1 MRSVSATEV
10 PPYFWTTKAMTTSSL
25 TWRPVPSDKRQRQRE
40 GRQQAQQQVQAQRKR
55 ASRQRTIVLL
65 VVLGLLFAGFLG
77 LSGRGGGK
85 KKGDNPVVTRKAA
98 SCPNADGSSPKTMK
112 FASAPGRCI
121 DPNKKYTAEMKTTKG
136 TMTIE
141 LDAKKA
147 PKTVNNFVYLSRYHF
162 YDGVSFH
169 RIIPGFVVQGGDPQ
183 GTGAGD
189 PGYKFADELPKA
201 GQYEVGSLAMANSG
215 PNTNGSQFFIIVGD
229 QGVQLPPKYSL
240 FGKVTSGIEVAK
252 ALEAVGTPDAGTPKE
267 P

>member
-1 MRSVSATEV
+1 
-10 PPYFWTTKAMTTSSL
+10 
-25 TWRPVPSDKRQRQRE
+25 VPSDKRQRQRE
-40 GRQQAQQQVQAQRKR
+40 GRQQAQQQMQAQRKR
-55 ASRQRTIVLL
+55 ASRQRTIVML

-77 LSGRGGGK
+77 LSGRGKSK
-85 KKGDNPVVTRKAA
+85 KKGDNPVVSQKAA
-98 SCPNADGSSPKTMK
+98 SCPNADGSSPKTTK
-112 FASAPGRCI
+112 FPAAPGLCI
-121 DPNKKYTAEMKTTKG
+121 NPTKKYTAEMKTNKG

-147 PKTVNNFVYLSRYHF
+147 PKTVNNFVYLSRYHY

-169 RIIPGFVVQGGDPQ
+169 RIIPGFVVQGGDPL

-201 GQYEVGSLAMANSG
+201 GQYEVGSLAMANAG

-252 ALEAVGTPDAGTPKE
+252 ALEAVGSEGAGTPKE
-267 P
+267 PVQMDSVTITES

>member
-1 MRSVSATEV
+1 
-10 PPYFWTTKAMTTSSL
+10 
-25 TWRPVPSDKRQRQRE
+25 
-40 GRQQAQQQVQAQRKR
+40 VQAQRKR

-267 P
+267 PVQMDSVTITES

>member
-1 MRSVSATEV
+1 
-10 PPYFWTTKAMTTSSL
+10 
-25 TWRPVPSDKRQRQRE
+25 VPSDKRQRQRE
-40 GRQQAQQQVQAQRKR
+40 GRQQRQQQMQAQRKR
-55 ASRQRTIVLL
+55 SSRQRTIVMM
-65 VVLGLLFAGFLG
+65 VVVGLLFAGFLG

-85 KKGDNPVVTRKAA
+85 KKGDNPVVSQKAP

-112 FASAPGRCI
+112 FAAAPGMCI
-121 DPNKKYTAEMKTTKG
+121 DPAKKYTAEMKTTKG

-147 PKTVNNFVYLSRYHF
+147 PKTVNNFVFLSRYHF

-201 GQYEVGSLAMANSG
+201 GEYQVGSLAMANSG
-215 PNTNGSQFFIIVGD
+215 ANTNGSQFFIIVGD

-267 P
+267 PVQMDSVTITES